1 VGGYCSSNTVDVS
14 SAIGVYEGYYTDKRA
29 AVTGVVS
36 ATATVTSGS
45 GVTTMG
51 RGTVIVTGVPPATTV
66 FVTRSMGSRESVS
79 IWVWLSC
86 LSLAIYSY

>member
-1 VGGYCSSNTVDVS
+1 VDVS
-14 SAIGVYEGYYTDKRA
+14 SAIGVYEGYCADKRA

-36 ATATVTSGS
+36 ATATVTGGS

-51 RGTVIVTGVPPATTV
+51 GGGPVVATGVPPATTV
-66 FVTRSMGSRESVS
+66 FVTRSIGNRESVS

-86 LSLAIYSY
+86 LSLAIYS

>member
-1 VGGYCSSNTVDVS
+1 VGGHCSSNVVDVS
-14 SAIGVYEGYYTDKRA
+14 SAIGVYEGYCADKRA

-36 ATATVTSGS
+36 ATATGS
-45 GVTTMG
+45 EVTTMG
-51 RGTVIVTGVPPATTV
+51 GGTVVATGVPPATTV

-79 IWVWLSC
+79 MWVWLCC